1 MSFLERLSLSRR
13 VPYQRFHC
21 KGHLSIRD
29 TWFCPILIQYY
40 QIRRALSLSF
50 FLHSFFQFS
59 LFPAF
64 PSLPPPSLQPSFA
77 FSFSLSLLSC
87 FPFLILPSL
96 LSSPSSPH
104 SLLSLSPLL
113 SLPQRDGCHSRS
125 SIRRSAVSSPEP
137 SRNSDSS

>member
-21 KGHLSIRD
+21 KGQLSIRD

-40 QIRRALSLSF
+40 QNKESFITLLFSSLFLSIFALPCFPISSPSLLTTFFRFLFLPLSPLLLPLSYSSLSP
-50 FLHSFFQFS
+50 L
-59 LFPAF
+59 
-64 PSLPPPSLQPSFA
+64 
-77 FSFSLSLLSC
+77 LSLLS
-87 FPFLILPSL
+87 
-96 LSSPSSPH
+96 
-104 SLLSLSPLL
+104 SLSPLL